1 MAGGTL
7 QTRHVIMLHKVTWLL
22 ILMLQKLRSPV
33 YQLSVL
39 SILRQPCLGPQ
50 DQESTRFLL
59 SVETGSQATRW
70 QWLLKVDAKKTNKKN
85 KQKKWMQIKNTL
97 YSLFFFSFWPYLKT
111 FTHSKGSSK
120 TPSQIFLF

>member
-1 MAGGTL
+1 MAGGPL
-7 QTRHVIMLHKVTWLL
+7 QTRHVIMLLHKATWLL
-22 ILMLQKLRSPV
+22 ISVLQKLRPLV

-70 QWLLKVDAKKTNKKN
+70 HWLLKVDAN
-85 KQKKWMQIKNTL
+85 QE
-97 YSLFFFSFWPYLKT
+97 YSVLIVLLFILVIFKDFYT
-111 FTHSKGSSK
+111 F
-120 TPSQIFLF
+120 

>member
-1 MAGGTL
+1 MAGGPL

-22 ILMLQKLRSPV
+22 ISVLRKLRPLV

-39 SILRQPCLGPQ
+39 SILRQACLGPQ

-70 QWLLKVDAKKTNKKN
+70 QWLLKVDAN
-85 KQKKWMQIKNTL
+85 QD
-97 YSLFFFSFWPYLKT
+97 YSALIVLLLILAIFKDFYT
-111 FTHSKGSSK
+111 F
-120 TPSQIFLF
+120 